1 MTTISDVKKLI
12 APLLERHH
20 DLALVN
26 RKLII
31 KSVRHVLRFVCID
44 RRSDPFTFAADTAV
58 NLSFLNFGGWS
69 LSGGRM
75 LYIPGRLW
83 DTRDPE
89 SLQLLRDMIEFEA
102 LPELRAINTI
112 DDFVAHRSNDPEN
125 SRYFFA
131 NLNCLA
137 VIAIVKGDL
146 DKAASILEAGLA
158 SGKQDCVPKYY
169 PLLLARDQQGLLDF
183 FRRQQLNSIAALKLE
198 SYFEPAP
205 FPVELQGQPRAR
217 LRPGP
222 A

>member
-1 MTTISDVKKLI
+1 MTTIADVKKLV
-12 APLLERHH
+12 APLLERHS

-31 KSVRHVLRFVCID
+31 KPVRHVLRFVCID
-44 RRSDPFTFAADTAV
+44 RRSDPFVFVANTAT

-69 LSGGRM
+69 LSGGRF
-75 LYIPGRLW
+75 LYINKRQW

-131 NLNCLA
+131 DPDLLA
-137 VIAIVKGDL
+137 TIAIVKGDL
-146 DKAASILEAGLA
+146 DKAASILDAGLA

-169 PLLLARDQQGLLDF
+169 PLLLARDRQGLLDF
-183 FRRQQLNSIAALKLE
+183 FRKQQLNSIAALKLE

-205 FPVELQGQPRAR
+205 VPVELQGATAR
-217 LRPGP
+217 
-222 A
+222 